1 MRVFTKHTHDKV
13 ASMQATSHPRLGNRV
28 STPWSRVVHTQDAHE
43 QAQAQ
48 EGWSLH
54 YEQMSNGQFEG
65 RVDLLQLPGLSLV
78 QEFANQAMRQ
88 RGDLSSDSYLFALP
102 SSHNSGQAIFSGH
115 SVNTDQLMIGPSDGL
130 DLCTPS
136 HFKLMGVVID
146 ADLLQSFWQQT
157 HFQPLQAWLKQQ
169 RVIAI
174 APQVGLHLERL
185 QNAAFEQVQAQPN
198 LPTSA
203 LILMR
208 DEIILAWANAL
219 PHDCNLRDLKTTQS
233 RKKVVDRAC
242 EWMLQ
247 TSCDQVLSMLELCQ
261 RLGVSQ
267 RKLSYCFQH
276 VLGMS
281 PMQYQR
287 TARLNRVRAEL
298 KKAQRDE
305 GVFDIASRWGFWHMG
320 QFSQDYKRLFC
331 ELPSATLLKHKR

>member
-1 MRVFTKHTHDKV
+1 MATH
-13 ASMQATSHPRLGNRV
+13 QRLGARV
-28 STPWSRVVHTQDAHE
+28 SIPWSRVVHTQDAHE

-78 QEFANQAMRQ
+78 QESANQAMRQ
-88 RGDLSSDSYLFALP
+88 RGDLSGDSYLFALP
-102 SSHNSGQAIFSGH
+102 CSHNAGQAIFSGQT
-115 SVNTDQLMIGPSDGL
+115 VGADQLMIGPSDGL
-130 DLCTPS
+130 DLCTPRQ
-136 HFKLMGVVID
+136 FKLMGVVID
-146 ADLLQSFWQQT
+146 ADLLQSVWPQT
-157 HFQPLQAWLKQQ
+157 QGQALQDGLKQQ
-169 RVIAI
+169 RVMAI
-174 APQVGLHLERL
+174 APQVGQYLERI
-185 QNAAFEQVQAQPN
+185 QQAAFSRVQQDAD
-198 LPTSA
+198 LSDCALTS
-203 LILMR
+203 LR

-219 PHDCNLRDLKTTQS
+219 PERCDMSDLKTTQS

-247 TSCDQVLSMLELCQ
+247 TSSDQVLSMLELCQ